1 VKTDS
6 TVKTLCLTLIKIHL
20 PKPVRLAWLF
30 MLLQLTCI
38 SSALAQPQKIE
49 SLAAN
54 SGLNNT
60 QVYAVA
66 KDQQGFLW
74 FGTAGGVKRFDGYS
88 FTTFKHDKNQKNSLS
103 NENVSVMNIDSQD
116 RLWVGT
122 WGGGVNLY
130 QRESQSFSHFRYDAL
145 VSTTLGSDKV
155 QALFEG
161 KDGSIWVGTNGGGL
175 NLYNEKTNDFTR
187 YVHDPKDP
195 YSIGH
200 NRIWSIAED
209 SQGRIW
215 TATSDGLYRLD
226 RTTQRFSKFGVAD
239 GGLDHPEVRAL
250 HIDDNDHLWVATRL
264 SFGQLN
270 LVDNSYTAFS
280 LPESTLPSITRMTA
294 YQGTLLLSTF
304 AGVFRFDLAS
314 SQFVPAAK
322 NGEWALLGNRDV
334 RQVLV
339 DSTGVVWAATRY
351 SGVIKVFQDD
361 PGFTGWKD
369 YLLKEK
375 LSGLFSQVFSIAE
388 RADGKLWLGTG
399 RGLVSFDGNNTF
411 IPHLSKTSLGQLKRL
426 RVRSIAK
433 VANEAIYIGTD
444 AGIFYLDSP
453 DSELELIQLDWLKNN
468 AQSLKSL
475 STDQQNR
482 LWLVFSAERKVTRW
496 DPSTDQVKHYL
507 HDVDPVFTFVDQQAE
522 VWVGTEGEGLF
533 KINPADNNSQANN
546 KANIQQLLPSTNEH
560 AGLSSR
566 YVHAA
571 IQSDKDTLWFATK
584 AGVDRYSKSK
594 KTFINYSIDMDGIEV
609 SIQSM
614 AMDPAGMLWLS
625 TSHGVYRLDPETG
638 VFHHFTVND
647 GLNSNSFLA
656 RSVVS
661 SSSGHIYFGSI
672 DGVTGF
678 LPAKVKVNT
687 VAPPLVI
694 TGVKIDGKSQVPLSK
709 SLQLPS
715 SHKTLEISFSALD
728 FQATEDN
735 KYRTRLIGV
744 NDQWSELT
752 STNRVSYAR
761 LQPDTYQFEVIGSNN
776 HGVWNKRGALL
787 AITVLPAWYQTLL
800 FKITAPLVV
809 FVCLFALYANRIRRH
824 KATEKFLSEKI
835 EQRTQDIFM
844 LGDVGKD
851 IAATFDI
858 DDICQKIYQRLN
870 STLNPDTFGIGLYD
884 AKLKQIEFIFMM
896 SKGEQ
901 QSGLTFDLDNKDPAS
916 WSISHQ
922 NEFIAKK
929 QKDWDRYAMSPGETL
944 NGLDT
949 QTVVCQ
955 PLMVGNNVI
964 GVMVLQSD
972 KFFAFDRSQINVLRI
987 IARHTA
993 IALSN
998 SLSFK
1003 ELKKTE
1009 ARFELAMNGA
1019 NAGTWEWNTQSN
1031 ELITNDIWFTMLGY
1045 TRTEFEQEFG
1055 HDFSLIS
1062 QLIHPEERQKSNDAL
1077 QSHLTHNSG
1086 LYRVEYRVKTATGD
1100 WKWILSVGKVA
1111 LDPDGNSTQR
1121 IFGIH
1126 LDISESKHMEQT
1138 LKEAKDSAEAATQAK
1153 SDFLSNM
1160 SHEIRTPMNAIIGMS
1175 YLALETELNRK
1186 QRNYIEKVNRGAESL
1201 LGIINDILDFS
1212 KIEAGKLDIEKINFS
1227 LEDVLND
1234 LANSIAL
1241 KAEEKGVELYFDFDL
1256 SVPNELIGDPLR
1268 LGQILLNL
1276 GNNAVKFTDSEGEI
1290 LVSMAVLTDDENG
1303 VMLQFSVK
1311 DNGIGMNTDQQ
1322 DKLFKSFSQA
1332 DASITRKYGGTGL
1345 GLAISKTLSELMLGN
1360 IWVESELGEGST
1372 FHFTVRLKKQI
1383 KQLRQTKYKNVALEK
1398 IKVLA
1403 VDDSRLSLKIL
1414 NTQLNSFGFESDQVL
1429 SGELALQAIAQA
1441 DADSPYDVILMDWK
1455 MPVMDGV
1462 ATIRAIRSNSNL
1474 QHQPKI
1480 IMVTTY
1486 SHDEI
1491 DPNMAALDVICTLAK
1506 PVTPSTL
1513 FETISYAIG
1522 GDAHKNI
1529 SVNSSHELNAQVMA
1543 KLRGAKVLLVEDNDM
1558 NQELATELLRSAEI
1572 HVTLAENGQE
1582 ALNALAETE
1591 FDGVLMD
1598 CQMPVM
1604 DGYMATK
1611 EIRLNKKY
1619 SQLPII
1625 AMTANAMAGDRDR
1638 ALAVGMN
1645 DHIAKPIN
1653 VKAMFLT
1660 MAKWITPSGTIEA
1673 QNETETLSESG
1684 PIESIN
1690 LPDLKGIDSSAGLAI
1705 AAGNKALYK
1714 RLLIR
1719 FKAGQV
1725 NFDEQ
1730 FAVALNSSD
1739 ESAAERVAHTLR
1751 GAAGNI
1757 GAKSLAAAAE
1767 ALEHQCHLKTENHSE
1782 ALNTVLEQLAQVI
1795 VALAAL
1801 ETNEDPKTV
1810 NVKLDEPL
1818 DIAKITALLEPLT
1831 EYLQDYDTDAVDIL
1845 EELVDMITD
1854 PAHLSLLKKAQR
1866 AMDDY
1871 DFDEAV
1877 ASVEQFQQA
1886 LSTMA

>member
-1 VKTDS
+1 MKTYS
-6 TVKTLCLTLIKIHL
+6 NLKTLCLTLIEVNLRKQY
-20 PKPVRLAWLF
+20 RLALLF
-30 MLLQLTCI
+30 MLLQLTSI
-38 SSALAQPQKIE
+38 SSSLAQQQKIE

-54 SGLNNT
+54 NGLNNS

-88 FTTFKHDKNQKNSLS
+88 FTTFKHEKNQGNSLS
-103 NENVSVMNIDSQD
+103 NNNVSVMTIDSQD
-116 RLWVGT
+116 RLWIGT

-130 QRESQSFSHFRYDAL
+130 QRESQTFARFSYDAL
-145 VSTTLGSDKV
+145 VPTTLGADKV
-155 QALFEG
+155 QALYEG
-161 KDGSIWVGTNGGGL
+161 RDGSIWVGTNGGGL
-175 NLYNEKTNDFTR
+175 NLYNEKTNDFHR

-195 YSIGH
+195 YSIGN

-215 TATSDGLYRLD
+215 AATSDGLYRLD
-226 RTTQRFSKFGVAD
+226 RTSQRFSKFGVAE

-250 HIDDNDHLWVATRL
+250 HIDDNDNLWVATRL

-270 LVDNSYTAFS
+270 LVDNSYKEFS
-280 LPESTLPSITRMTA
+280 FPESIVPSITRIVPHQRA
-294 YQGTLLLSTF
+294 LLLSTF
-304 AGVFRFDLAS
+304 AGIYRFDLAS

-322 NGEWALLGNRDV
+322 SGEWALLGNRDV
-334 RQVLV
+334 RQILV
-339 DSTGVVWAATRY
+339 DSTGVLWAATRY
-351 SGVIKVFQDD
+351 SGVMKVFQDE
-361 PGFTGWKD
+361 PGFYGWKD
-369 YLLKEK
+369 YLLNEK
-375 LSGLFSQVFSIAE
+375 LSGLFSQVFSME
-388 RADGKLWLGTG
+388 QRPDGQLWLGTG
-399 RGLVSFDGNNTF
+399 RGLVTFDGKNTF
-411 IPHLSKTSLGQLKRL
+411 IPHLSTASLGQLTRL

-433 VANEAIYIGTD
+433 VKNDAIYIGTD

-453 DSELELIQLDWLKNN
+453 DAELELIEMDWLQNSS
-468 AQSLKSL
+468 QSLKSL
-475 STDQQNR
+475 SKDKQDR
-482 LWLVFSAERKVTRW
+482 LWLVFSAGRNVTRW
-496 DPSTDQVKHYL
+496 DPSTNQVKHYL
-507 HDVDPVFTFVDQQAE
+507 HDVDPVFTFVDKQGE

-533 KINPADNNSQANN
+533 KINPDDSNSQSNHSPT
-546 KANIQQLLPSTNEH
+546 IQQFLPSTNEQ
-560 AGLSSR
+560 AGISNR

-571 IQSDKDTLWFATK
+571 IQTDKDTLWFATK
-584 AGVDRYSKSK
+584 GGIDRYSKSK
-594 KTFINYSIDMDGIEV
+594 KSFINYSIDMDGIEV

-614 AMDPAGMLWLS
+614 AMDPSGMLWLA
-625 TSHGVYRLDPETG
+625 TSHGVFRLEPETG

-678 LPAKVKVNT
+678 LPAKIKVNT
-687 VAPPLVI
+687 VLPPVVI
-694 TGVKIDGKSQVPLSK
+694 TGVKIDGKNQAPLSK
-709 SLQLPS
+709 SLQLS
-715 SHKTLEISFSALD
+715 SHHKTLDISFSALD

-735 KYRTRLIGV
+735 KYRTRMLGL
-744 NDQWSELT
+744 NDEWSELT
-752 STNRVSYAR
+752 SRNLVSYAR
-761 LQPDTYQFEVIGSNN
+761 LQPDTYRFEVIGSNN
-776 HGVWNKRGALL
+776 HGIWNKDGAFLT
-787 AITVLPAWYQTLL
+787 ITVLPAWYQSLL
-800 FKITAPLVV
+800 FKISAPVVV
-809 FVCLFALYANRIRRH
+809 FALLFALYANRIRRH
-824 KATEKFLSEKI
+824 KATEEFLSNKV

-858 DDICQKIYQRLN
+858 DDICQKIYQRLD
-870 STLNPDTFGIGLYD
+870 STLNADTFGIGLYH
-884 AKLKQIEFIFMM
+884 AKSEQIEFIFMM
-896 SKGEQ
+896 RKGEQ
-901 QSGLTFDLDNKDPAS
+901 QSGLTLNLDNKEPAS

-922 NEFIAKK
+922 SEFIAKR
-929 QKDWDRYAMSPGETL
+929 QKDWDHYAMSPGETL
-944 NGLDT
+944 NGSDT
-949 QTVVCQ
+949 QTVICQ
-955 PLMVGNNVI
+955 PLMAGNNVL
-964 GVMVLQSD
+964 GVMILQSD

-987 IARHTA
+987 IASHTA

-998 SLSFK
+998 SLSFR
-1003 ELKKTE
+1003 ELEKTQ
-1009 ARFELAMNGA
+1009 ARFELAMSGA

-1031 ELITNDIWFTMLGY
+1031 ELITNDIWSTMLGY

-1055 HDFSLIS
+1055 NDFSRIT
-1062 QLIHPEERQKSNDAL
+1062 QLIHPEERQKSIEAL
-1077 QSHLTHNSG
+1077 QIHLARKSE
-1086 LYRVEYRVKTATGD
+1086 LYRVEYRLKTATGE

-1111 LDPDGNSTQR
+1111 IEADDNSVQR

-1126 LDISESKHMEQT
+1126 LDISESKRMEQT
-1138 LKEAKDSAEAATQAK
+1138 LKEAKESAEAATQAK

-1212 KIEAGKLDIEKINFS
+1212 KIEAGKLDIEQIDFS
-1227 LEDVLND
+1227 LEDVLDD

-1241 KAEEKGVELYFDFDL
+1241 KAEEKGVELYFDFDFN
-1256 SVPNELIGDPLR
+1256 VPNELIGDPLR

-1276 GNNAVKFTDSEGEI
+1276 GNNAVKFTDAEGEI
-1290 LVSMAVLTDDENG
+1290 LFSMAVLTDDENG

-1311 DNGIGMNTDQQ
+1311 DNGIGMSTEQQ
-1322 DKLFKSFSQA
+1322 NKLFKSFSQA

-1345 GLAISKTLSELMLGN
+1345 GLAISKTLSELMQGD

-1372 FHFTVRLKKQI
+1372 FYFTVRLGKQI
-1383 KQLRQTKYKNVALEK
+1383 KQLREEKYKNASLEK
-1398 IKVLA
+1398 IKILV
-1403 VDDSRLSLKIL
+1403 VDDSKLSLKL
-1414 NTQLNSFGFESDQVL
+1414 LSAQLDSFGFDSDQVI

-1441 DADSPYDVILMDWK
+1441 DVDSPYDVVLMDWK

-1462 ATIRAIRSNSNL
+1462 TAIKAIRGNNNL
-1474 QHQPKI
+1474 QYQPKI
-1480 IMVTTY
+1480 IMITTY

-1491 DPNMAALDVICTLAK
+1491 DQDMAALDIVCTLSK
-1506 PVTPSTL
+1506 PITPSTL
-1513 FETISYAIG
+1513 FETISFAIG
-1522 GDAHKNI
+1522 VEAHKGI
-1529 SVNSSHELNAQVMA
+1529 SANSSEELNAQVMDT
-1543 KLRGAKVLLVEDNDM
+1543 LRGAKVLLVEDNDM
-1558 NQELATELLRSAEI
+1558 NQELAIELLKNAEI

-1582 ALNALAETE
+1582 ALDALAETE

-1611 EIRLNKKY
+1611 KIRLNEKY

-1653 VKAMFLT
+1653 VKAMFVT
-1660 MAKWITPSGTIEA
+1660 MAKWITPSCSIVTD
-1673 QNETETLSESG
+1673 TLSAED
-1684 PIESIN
+1684 PIES
-1690 LPDLKGIDSSAGLAI
+1690 LVLLDLVGIDSSAGLAI
-1705 AAGNKALYK
+1705 SAGNKALYK

-1719 FKAGQV
+1719 FKAGQA

-1730 FAVALNSSD
+1730 FANALNDRD
-1739 ESAAERVAHTLR
+1739 ETAAERAAHTLR

-1757 GAKSLAAAAE
+1757 GAKSLASAAE
-1767 ALEHQCHLKTENHSE
+1767 VLEQQCHVKTENYTE
-1782 ALNTVLEQLAQVI
+1782 ALNTVLEKLAQVI
-1795 VALAAL
+1795 VGL
-1801 ETNEDPKTV
+1801 ESLEEQQTV
-1810 NVKLDEPL
+1810 NVKLDKPL
-1818 DIAKITALLEPLT
+1818 DVAKITELLVPLT
-1831 EYLQDYDTDAVDIL
+1831 TFLQDYDTDAADIL
-1845 EELVDMITD
+1845 EELVLMVTE
-1854 PAHLSLLKKAQR
+1854 PTHLSLLKKAQR

-1871 DFDEAV
+1871 DFDGAV
-1877 ASVEQFQQA
+1877 VSVEQFQQA
-1886 LSTMA
+1886 LSTMT